1 MLSAR
6 EICKSYGKHV
16 ILDQIDLDLAPGECI
31 GIVGANGCGKTTLLS
46 ILAGARKADHGTICL
61 DGKNAYTGRNSQIR
75 SVAYVPQENPLM
87 EELSV
92 HDNLLL
98 WYRGDRKRLE
108 KDLTDGPAAILG
120 ITEML
125 RKTAGQLSGGMKK
138 RLNIACALAFG
149 SQYLI
154 MDEPGAAL
162 DLECKEAV
170 RQYLRAFREQG
181 GAVILA
187 AHEMEELALCT
198 KMYRLAYGNLKE
210 IPTGLTAEELIR
222 EFQ

>member
-1 MLSAR
+1 MDIRTIVVDNTVELKEKLTKLLN
-6 EICKSYGKHV
+6 EI
-16 ILDQIDLDLAPGECI
+16 PGVTVCQSFDD
-31 GIVGANGCGKTTLLS
+31 A
-46 ILAGARKADHGTICL
+46 
-61 DGKNAYTGRNSQIR
+61 
-75 SVAYVPQENPLM
+75 VAAMQYVEEHP

-170 RQYLRAFREQG
+170 RQYLKAFREHG
-181 GAVILA
+181 GALLLA
-187 AHEMEELALCT
+187 SHEMEELALCT